1 MFKEIETVHEGYLR
15 LLLTKRTKNYLQ
27 LLKISG
33 KPSMTVKRLDILG
46 IEILKT
52 LNPLSSNPTKWSN
65 TLIQFVSGS

>member
-1 MFKEIETVHEGYLR
+1 MFKEIETVQEGYLR
-15 LLLTKRTKNYLQ
+15 LLLTKHTKNYLQ

-65 TLIQFVSGS
+65 TLIQFVSSS

>member
-1 MFKEIETVHEGYLR
+1 MFKEIETVQEGYLR
-15 LLLTKRTKNYLQ
+15 LLTKRTKNYLQ

>member
-1 MFKEIETVHEGYLR
+1 MFKEIETVQEGYLR
-15 LLLTKRTKNYLQ
+15 LLLTKRAKNYLQ